1 MLELQRPF
9 PRGQSHEFREQWCI
23 PSVSHPGIEPPSW
36 SNCFKTDCQRHLE
49 FEYSVPCLH
58 ADTLPIIPDVQ
69 SCAYDRRELVWVWV
83 LGSGFAPNSLR
94 PWSAPLRASAFPPAK
109 GGWSRQSQTC
119 LPGLAALISKM
130 HPRTTGGAWLR
141 HSQADA
147 VSHQFWL
154 QGASDAST

>member
-1 MLELQRPF
+1 MSLGSNGAY
-9 PRGQSHEFREQWCI
+9 PRSRTLGLSHQAGLTALRRI
-23 PSVSHPGIEPPSW
+23 IRDILSLNILS
-36 SNCFKTDCQRHLE
+36 
-49 FEYSVPCLH
+49 PCLH

-69 SCAYDRRELVWVWV
+69 SRAYDRRDLVWVWV

-119 LPGLAALISKM
+119 LPGLPALISEM

-147 VSHQFWL
+147 VSH
-154 QGASDAST
+154 